1 MSEIFCAG
9 TARMSPGSIAPGRS
23 GPWGDHTTAEGK
35 EAGCPPLARFLA
47 DCPLAAFRLFDQ
59 ETASPSVIVKIPPGP
74 ARNGTV
80 RRAASSMWIRGGEG
94 GSFS

>member
-1 MSEIFCAG
+1 MSEIFCAV
-9 TARMSPGSIAPGRS
+9 TARVSPGSIAQGARVR
-23 GPWGDHTTAEGK
+23 WGDHTTAEGR
-35 EAGCPPLARFLA
+35 EAGCPPLALFLA

-59 ETASPSVIVKIPPGP
+59 ETASPSVTVKIPRGP